1 MSEDKRSTAN
11 GNPQDDGYDEKFMT
25 QVVSV
30 GYLMQQPPPAVEF
43 AAALDRRKI
52 IGHKCPECG
61 AVYVPPKG
69 YCPLCVVST
78 QADRDQVE
86 VSAKGTVTSFT
97 VVNPIQ
103 YQGQEEKNVY
113 VVASILLDGASTTM
127 GQQRIGEI
135 APEDVR
141 TGLRV
146 EAEWAKDTGAKRAAA
161 TGPIA
166 HWGPSGEPD
175 APLEVIGKHL
185 L

>member
-1 MSEDKRSTAN
+1 M
-11 GNPQDDGYDEKFMT
+11 Q

-43 AAALDRRKI
+43 AAALGQRKI
-52 IGHKCPECG
+52 IGHKCPECA

-69 YCPLCVVST
+69 YCPLCVVPT
-78 QADRDQVE
+78 NADNDEVE
-86 VSAKGTVTSFT
+86 VSPRGTVTAFT

-103 YQGQEEKNVY
+103 YQGQTEKSVY
-113 VVASILLDGASTTM
+113 VIASILLDGASTTM

-146 EAEWAKDTGAKRAAA
+146 EVEWATDTGGKSDSA

-175 APLEVIGKHL
+175 APPEDIGKHL